1 MPNELPERVDGGLGS
16 KRMARS
22 YDRIGA
28 GYSRTRVAD
37 PRITALID
45 DALGDAQTIVNVGA
59 GTGNY
64 EPHGRVVTAV
74 EPSLAMIAQHPAGS
88 ARVVRAHAES
98 LPFPDQSFDAAMA
111 VWTVHHWSDW
121 RAGVREMRR
130 VSRKRVVI
138 ATWDSAFEDAF
149 WFTHEYLPQAGALD
163 AANFPPLDEL
173 IELLGTPES
182 RPIPIPRDCTDGFM
196 AAFWARPEA
205 LLDPDT
211 RANISTF
218 AEIDPGL
225 LQNAITTLR
234 GDLESGAWERTYGAL
249 REQASIDLGYRCI
262 VA

>member
-1 MPNELPERVDGGLGS
+1 
-16 KRMARS
+16 
-22 YDRIGA
+22 
-28 GYSRTRVAD
+28 
-37 PRITALID
+37 
-45 DALGDAQTIVNVGA
+45 
-59 GTGNY
+59 
-64 EPHGRVVTAV
+64 
-74 EPSLAMIAQHPAGS
+74 
-88 ARVVRAHAES
+88 
-98 LPFPDQSFDAAMA
+98 
-111 VWTVHHWSDW
+111 
-121 RAGVREMRR
+121 
-130 VSRKRVVI
+130 VVI
-138 ATWDSAFEDAF
+138 ATWDSAFADAF
-149 WFTHEYLPQAGALD
+149 WFTHAYLPQAGALD